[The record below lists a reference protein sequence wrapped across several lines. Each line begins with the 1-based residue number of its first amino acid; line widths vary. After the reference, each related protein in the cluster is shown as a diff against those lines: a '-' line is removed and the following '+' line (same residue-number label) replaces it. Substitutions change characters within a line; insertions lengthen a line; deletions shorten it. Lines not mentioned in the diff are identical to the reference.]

1 MQQPVLGGVCT
12 PADEDTDGHVDN
24 FACFVAPA
32 KVLLAWTDDE
42 SDPQVRSWVAY
53 PRAPAT
59 CARTVCSLL
68 KDV

>member
-1 MQQPVLGGVCT
+1 MLLLSTGVCT

-42 SDPQVRSWVAY
+42 SNPQVRLWAACQRSC
-53 PRAPAT
+53 RF
-59 CARTVCSLL
+59 RTLITAF
-68 KDV
+68 